1 MSSASV
7 ARTSKY
13 SYRSAGT
20 AGGSADVSIEYSAD
34 LTALSRLEDKIRLLQ
49 DDLEIERE
57 LRSRFEMNKK
67 RDTELLKLRKLLE
80 DVHLESEETA
90 SILKKKHQ
98 EIINDFQEQ
107 TEVYELLA
115 QVENLNKE
123 RLISVK
129 QVEKLE
135 ITVNELNV
143 RIEELNRTVVDIT
156 SHKTRLSQENIEL
169 TKEVQDIKVNLEN
182 ANYLKSQLAG
192 QLEDARRRAEDD
204 ERRRQILEANL
215 HQVEVEL
222 ESVRVQL
229 EEESEARLDLE
240 RQLVK
245 CQGEVQVWKSKY
257 ETEAAARA
265 EEVEELR
272 RKFNQRIQEQEEHIE
287 SLLVKVNNLEK
298 QKSRLQSE
306 VEVLIIDLEK
316 ANTTARELQKR
327 VEQLERINIDL
338 KTRLDETV
346 QLYEQSQR
354 DLRVKVTELQRCMH
368 ELDKTR
374 EQKDQLTIWVMPK
387 PPFPSLPAVCMK
399 RNWKFVALRM
409 NVTNLLLLTK
419 KLKLAVKLKNN
430 ALNVYLLSYASSV
443 TRLKN
448 VCKRKTKRL
457 RLYVS
462 KVPKWRPQT
471 KTFEYNYGY
480 GSSFYQPM
488 LDYLEDRDSGKKVE
502 IPHMPWTNE
511 LGLEQFD
518 PMKIKSYSED
528 ELERISRKV
537 EKSAQNKLRDY
548 KSSASSS
555 FVLNQSVSAA
565 TITHKVKTITKKKKA
580 IVKEIDKLK
589 SRMHEDLEGYNPN
602 KDKEIEKELFSSQ
615 KYLKGKSAKAIENQL
630 LTQSNK
636 VIAEGLEENMRKLQ
650 KTMVTNVHDV
660 KGHKRMM
667 EERIEVELDE
677 NITQP
682 LETLSHELRN
692 FSERS
697 TLHCIDHRELLASQK
712 FFRGKS
718 ARAIENQLLHQS
730 NKAIAEAL
738 EQDSKRHQKQ
748 LVTKVL
754 YDFRGQR
761 LLDQRLDINLG
772 ESISQPLE
780 TLSHELRNFSERS
793 TMHCLDHRS
802 KSSASLKT
810 YNPQGDAVIEQGL
823 AMSRRSLRG
832 RSARSIEA
840 HLLSQSK
847 KTIARAVEL
856 DAQNQHRKAAI
867 DTAHDFRQHLKMMD
881 RRMDNRLERSFT
893 EPLLALSQDLK
904 KFQSNSVRQCMD
916 KSKATSIEIEQLN
929 ARVVEAETRLKTEVT
944 RIKKKLQIQIT
955 ELEMSLDTANK
966 QNIDLQKTIKK
977 QSLTLTELQAHYDEI
992 QRQLQVTLDQLSVS
1006 QRRAKIE
1013 QELQVVV
1020 ADYDEITK
1028 ELRISDERYQ
1038 RVQIEAIKKSLEI
1051 EVKNLSVRLEEVEAN
1066 AIVGGKRIISK
1077 LEARIRDMEAELDEE
1092 KRRHAETIKILRK
1105 KERTVKEEG
1114 VSSQSVSRVR
1124 RFQRELEAAE
1134 DRAETAESNLSLI
1147 RAKHRTFVTTSS
1159 VPGSQVYLVQ
1169 ETRTAEI

>member
-1 MSSASV
+1 MQ
-7 ARTSKY
+7 K
-13 SYRSAGT
+13 
-20 AGGSADVSIEYSAD
+20 
-34 LTALSRLEDKIRLLQ
+34 DKIRLLQ

-57 LRSRFEMNKK
+57 LRSRIEREKADLSVQVIQLSERLEEAEGGAESQFEMNKK

-98 EIINDFQEQ
+98 EIMNDFQEQIDIMGKAKSRAEKEKAKFQ

-115 QVENLNKE
+115 QVESVNKE

-129 QVEKLE
+129 QVERLE
-135 ITVNELNV
+135 ITVSELNV
-143 RIEELNRTVVDIT
+143 RIEELNRTIVDIT

-204 ERRRQILEANL
+204 ERRRQILEANY

-287 SLLVKVNNLEK
+287 SLLVKVSNLEK

-354 DLRVKVTELQRCMH
+354 DLRVKVTELQRCVH

-374 EQKDQLTIWVMPK
+374 EQKDQLV
-387 PPFPSLPAVCMK
+387 
-399 RNWKFVALRM
+399 REN
-409 NVTNLLLLTK
+409 K
-419 KLKLAVKLKNN
+419 KLCDDLGDAKATISELTRRLHEAELEIRRLENERDELTAAYKE
-430 ALNVYLLSYASSV
+430 AESGRRAEEQRAQRLSAELCQF
-443 TRLKN
+443 RHEAE
-448 VCKRKTKRL
+448 KRL
-457 RLYVS
+457 QE
-462 KVPKWRPQT
+462 K
-471 KTFEYNYGY
+471 
-480 GSSFYQPM
+480 
-488 LDYLEDRDSGKKVE
+488 
-502 IPHMPWTNE
+502 
-511 LGLEQFD
+511 
-518 PMKIKSYSED
+518 D
-528 ELERISRKV
+528 E
-537 EKSAQNKLRDY
+537 
-548 KSSASSS
+548 
-555 FVLNQSVSAA
+555 
-565 TITHKVKTITKKKKA
+565 
-580 IVKEIDKLK
+580 
-589 SRMHEDLEGYNPN
+589 
-602 KDKEIEKELFSSQ
+602 EIE
-615 KYLKGKSAKAIENQL
+615 AI
-630 LTQSNK
+630 
-636 VIAEGLEENMRKLQ
+636 R
-650 KTMVTNVHDV
+650 
-660 KGHKRMM
+660 
-667 EERIEVELDE
+667 
-677 NITQP
+677 
-682 LETLSHELRN
+682 
-692 FSERS
+692 
-697 TLHCIDHRELLASQK
+697 
-712 FFRGKS
+712 
-718 ARAIENQLLHQS
+718 
-730 NKAIAEAL
+730 
-738 EQDSKRHQKQ
+738 
-748 LVTKVL
+748 
-754 YDFRGQR
+754 
-761 LLDQRLDINLG
+761 
-772 ESISQPLE
+772 
-780 TLSHELRNFSERS
+780 
-793 TMHCLDHRS
+793 
-802 KSSASLKT
+802 
-810 YNPQGDAVIEQGL
+810 
-823 AMSRRSLRG
+823 
-832 RSARSIEA
+832 
-840 HLLSQSK
+840 
-847 KTIARAVEL
+847 
-856 DAQNQHRKAAI
+856 
-867 DTAHDFRQHLKMMD
+867 
-881 RRMDNRLERSFT
+881 
-893 EPLLALSQDLK
+893 
-904 KFQSNSVRQCMD
+904 
-916 KSKATSIEIEQLN
+916 KATSIEIEQLN
-929 ARVVEAETRLKTEVT
+929 ARVVEAETRLKTEVQ

-977 QSLTLTELQAHYDEI
+977 QSLTLTEIQAHYDEI

-1006 QRRAKIE
+1006 QRRVQALTAEAEEIRSNYESALRGKRQAEQMYEEASTRVNELTTINVNLSSSKAKIE

-1038 RVQIEAIKKSLEI
+1038 RVQAELKHTVEILHEEQERVVKIEAIKKSLEI

-1077 LEARIRDMEAELDEE
+1077 LEARIRDFEAELDEE

-1105 KERTVKEEG
+1105 KERTVKEVMIQCEEDQKNIALLQESLDKANQKICLYKRQLQEVEG
-1114 VSSQSVSRVR
+1114 VSTQSVSRVR